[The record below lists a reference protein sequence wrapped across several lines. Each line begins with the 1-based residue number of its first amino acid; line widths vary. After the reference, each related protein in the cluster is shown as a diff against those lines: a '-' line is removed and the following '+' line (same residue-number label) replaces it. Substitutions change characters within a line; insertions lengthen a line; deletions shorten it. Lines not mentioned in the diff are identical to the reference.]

1 MTKSLQF
8 AVRGMLLG
16 GLAMVASQANAQLKV
31 GTNPTKVEKSAILE
45 LESDKQGLLLPRIAD
60 TTVMK
65 TLNPPNGMIIYLTK
79 AGEEGLYVRENYNWV
94 RLQKG
99 GQSWDILGNAL
110 DATKNPFAGS
120 TNNVPFILKGNN
132 KEGLRIDDGK
142 VTVSNGIT
150 INGVQEDVN
159 ALKGLMYNDASGA
172 VSWRTFGTAAFTD
185 AFGINGDKTP
195 DFNLEVPTGV
205 AYKFVAPS
213 AGHLQL
219 NIPNQMG
226 DGTVSAGLLTLA
238 DWQKF
243 NSTSQYLV
251 LANFSNTPT
260 NTGIMIDSTSIPG
273 SRRIFLTSADDT
285 HPGAVSVG
293 NQTFGGEKSFLDKI
307 TAQAGIDVTN
317 GDGNFSQNVTVTKNA
332 TINGDL
338 TANGNATIVKD
349 VNLPGVQTSV
359 DPTDNTVLILNGA
372 NKVVKK
378 VLPASALTQTTYD
391 KAHTGTDLDVQYDNT
406 ANKVTVSIPYA
417 GAQGATT
424 TGGLV
429 SGVKQSIFG
438 QKDFDS
444 TVSVKVNA
452 LVGANGVPTST
463 LQVQGSVSMAIKEVT
478 SSYTLTVND
487 YTVVVK
493 SAAIANVTLPSAASV
508 PGRIYVIKKAPSGG
522 SNNIDNEVDVK
533 TTGADNIEGGNV
545 YPIYNDWTFITVQ
558 SNGVDTWYII
568 KK

>member
-1 MTKSLQF
+1 
-8 AVRGMLLG
+8 MLLG

-60 TTVMK
+60 TSAMTN
-65 TLNPPNGMIIYLTK
+65 LNPPNGMIIFLTK
-79 AGEEGLYVRENYNWV
+79 AGQEGLYVRDNYTWS

-110 DATKNPFAGS
+110 DATKNPFVGS
-120 TNNVPFILKGNN
+120 TNNVPFVLKGNN
-132 KEGLRIDDGK
+132 VEGLRIDNGN

-150 INGVQEDVN
+150 IKNLQ
-159 ALKGLMYNDASGA
+159 NDAAAVNGMMVDPTTGV
-172 VSWRTFGTAAFTD
+172 VSWRQFGTAAFVD

-195 DFNLEVPTGV
+195 DFNLEVPTG
-205 AYKFVAPS
+205 APYKFVAPS

-219 NIPNQMG
+219 SIPNQTG
-226 DGTVSAGLLTLA
+226 DGTTTAGLLTLA

-243 NSTSQYLV
+243 NANAQYLV
-251 LANFSNTPT
+251 VANFNNTSSQY
-260 NTGIMIDSTSIPG
+260 GIVIDSTSIPG
-273 SRRIFLTSADDT
+273 NKRFYLTAADANN
-285 HPGAVSVG
+285 PGGVSIA
-293 NQTFGGEKSFLDKI
+293 NQTFAGEKTFMDKI
-307 TAQAGIDVTN
+307 TAQAGLDVTN
-317 GDGNFSQNVTVTKNA
+317 GDGNFSNNVTVTKNV
-332 TINGDL
+332 TVNGDL

-349 VNLPGVQTSV
+349 VTLPGIQTST
-359 DPTDNTVLILNGA
+359 DANDNTVLILDGA

-378 VLPASALTQTTYD
+378 ALPASAFTPVTYD
-391 KAHTGTDLDVQYDNT
+391 KAHTGTDLDVQYDGT
-406 ANKVTVSIPYA
+406 ANKVTVSVPYA
-417 GAQGATT
+417 GYGGQTVV
-424 TGGLV
+424 GGLV
-429 SGVKQSIFG
+429 SNVKQPIFG

-444 TVSVKVNA
+444 TISVKTNA
-452 LVGANGVPTST
+452 LVGATGVPTST

-522 SNNIDNEVDVK
+522 ANNIDNEVDVK
-533 TTGADNIEGGNV
+533 TSGADNIEGGNV